1 LTIVSNLKSC
11 IASMKGAK
19 ESLSRL
25 VLLSSADQAKR
36 AFHESM
42 MEMEEIEQDLTKRL
56 AVIERKKPQYKS

>member
-1 LTIVSNLKSC
+1 
-11 IASMKGAK
+11 MKGAK